1 MRAYARTVGAIAM
14 PRQIA
19 RKFRTLQESL
29 MKLQQARVKLI
40 SEFLSGIL
48 VSSCARSLVRR
59 PPQHSRVGH
68 RW

>member
-1 MRAYARTVGAIAM
+1 
-14 PRQIA
+14 
-19 RKFRTLQESL
+19 

-48 VSSCARSLVRR
+48 VSSCARSLVRH
-59 PPQHSRVGH
+59 PPQHSRQRVGH